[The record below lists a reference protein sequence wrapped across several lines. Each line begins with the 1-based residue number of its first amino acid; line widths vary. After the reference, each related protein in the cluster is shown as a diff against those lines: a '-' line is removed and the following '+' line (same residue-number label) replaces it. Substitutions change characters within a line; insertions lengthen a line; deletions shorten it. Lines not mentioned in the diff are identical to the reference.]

1 MKKFALIVLTVLLV
15 SSGVFAEDVVPV
27 DEKSVNQALTVV
39 VDCLSAAIASNYSA
53 NEISMPSTI
62 ISVDQ
67 KTNLPQRIAF
77 LLADPSAFVAT
88 MQSFVGNSNQN
99 LFVSLMSLITKSVTD
114 PLVSAAY
121 FAMAS
126 REYKQSDYLI
136 SGFVSFSY
144 PENAT
149 LEELTEIW
157 VNRSSEDGSLGL
169 SLDLSIFGN
178 KMQTPVDISGNFEI
192 SVDKNGSMVISSI
205 DSYSINGLYFTGG
218 LFRF

>member
-1 MKKFALIVLTVLLV
+1 MKKIVLIILTVVLM
-15 SSGVFAEDVVPV
+15 SSPAFAEDIVPV

-53 NEISMPSTI
+53 KNLSMPSTI
-62 ISVDQ
+62 VSTDPE
-67 KTNLPQRIAF
+67 TNLPQRIAF
-77 LLADPSAFVAT
+77 LLADPAAFVTT
-88 MQSFVGNSNQN
+88 MQSSIGNLNQN
-99 LFVSLMSLITKSVTD
+99 LFVSLMSLLTKSVTD

-126 REYKQSDYLI
+126 REYKQSDYLV

-144 PENAT
+144 PEDAT
-149 LEELTEIW
+149 LEELTKIW
-157 VNRSSEDGSLGL
+157 ISRSSGKGSLGL
-169 SLDLSIFGN
+169 SLDLSIIGN
-178 KMQTPVDISGNFEI
+178 KMDNPVDISGNFEI
-192 SVDKNGSMVISSI
+192 SIDEKGSMVISSI